1 MFLVLCLCLVH
12 TATSST
18 AAQSFLRN
26 PTDGP
31 PSEGGALSYAASE
44 LEYRPGKSG
53 DMMFGTTTAR
63 LWNSRMFVAVDPKAP
78 DGRNVVGYV
87 EWSVAYPAPLCVQSA
102 LSEKEKRGRVVYIMQ
117 VQVRK
122 DWRNK
127 KVGSMMLPRALEHIH
142 WNWPSAV
149 GVHLTVKRANKYAIK
164 LYEKFNFT
172 HVGGEN
178 RSALL

>member
-1 MFLVLCLCLVH
+1 
-12 TATSST
+12 
-18 AAQSFLRN
+18 
-26 PTDGP
+26 
-31 PSEGGALSYAASE
+31 
-44 LEYRPGKSG
+44 
-53 DMMFGTTTAR
+53 
-63 LWNSRMFVAVDPKAP
+63 MFVAVDPKAP

-117 VQVRK
+117 VQVRE

-127 KVGSMMLPRALEHIH
+127 KVGSMMLPKALEHIH

-172 HVGGEN
+172 HVGEC
-178 RSALL
+178 SESLVMLYKYPTSSQ

>member
-1 MFLVLCLCLVH
+1 
-12 TATSST
+12 
-18 AAQSFLRN
+18 
-26 PTDGP
+26 
-31 PSEGGALSYAASE
+31 GGGRSYAASE

-53 DMMFGTTTAR
+53 DMMFGTTAAR
-63 LWNSRMFVAVDPKAP
+63 LWNSRMFVAVDPKTL

-102 LSEKEKRGRVVYIMQ
+102 LSETEKRGRVVYIMQ

-127 KVGSMMLPRALEHIH
+127 KVGSMMLPKALKDVGAE
-142 WNWPSAV
+142 NTVAASSV

-164 LYEKFNFT
+164 LYEKLNFT
-172 HVGGEN
+172 HVG
-178 RSALL
+178 